1 VVIQLRKHRDSK
13 SAVTGAALTAA
24 SDTLRWELVRN
35 LLQSEDEKALSG
47 KSDCMHKASLCC
59 LAHPQEHVV
68 SPQAMRSAMVL
79 LAALYKGFLHH
90 IDASVQAE
98 ESLSGKKREKNCQEE
113 IVQEVL
119 LDTMRQIGKKVYR
132 VGARA
137 IKQALV
143 LVPVPIPG
151 KGSDLHSASAS
162 ASVLGSGEV
171 GESIDRPVLTGAAT
185 ADSDRSW
192 EALYSAEDLSYFKAV
207 TALDIMHDLAAAYL

>member
-1 VVIQLRKHRDSK
+1 MVIQLRKHRDSK

-35 LLQSEDEKALSG
+35 LLQSEDERALSG

-68 SPQAMRSAMVL
+68 SPQAMHSAMVL
-79 LAALYKGFLHH
+79 LAALYKEFLHH

-98 ESLSGKKREKNCQEE
+98 ESLSGKKREKDCQEE

-143 LVPVPIPG
+143 LVPVPIPA
-151 KGSDLHSASAS
+151 KGSDLHSAS

-171 GESIDRPVLTGAAT
+171 GESIDRSELTGAAT
-185 ADSDRSW
+185 ADSDRLW

-207 TALDIMHDLAAAYL
+207 TALDIVHDLAAAYL